1 MDGFTGKGDRGT
13 TDLIRTKNISK
24 SDDRVRLLG
33 SIDELSCHLG
43 FVRSMMTEAGT
54 IRFLEKIQGILI
66 IITQGISDPYNR
78 EFRLTEERTKLI
90 EDEMGRL
97 EGMFDFDEHYVL
109 PGTSRESAAVDIA
122 RAVARRAEADLASVG
137 VKFGVDHGTK
147 KFMNR
152 LSSYLYV
159 LARFLDSGAAA
170 AMNELPVVSPAET
183 VRAEAN
189 TDILDAV
196 VKEVLKRIGGNT
208 GLTLDR
214 AKEFIQTVETEA
226 KNRNA
231 SVSVAVCK
239 ADGTPAAVQSMDGA
253 VPGTFDIALKRAVKA
268 AETKQ
273 STMNGGV
280 PVTEGD
286 TVIGAV
292 GVCGISEETDRE
304 LADAAVKKNK

>member
-43 FVRSMMTEAGT
+43 LVRSMMTEAGT
-54 IRFLEKIQGILI
+54 IRFLEKLQGILVI
-66 IITQGISDPYNR
+66 VTQGISDPYNR

-90 EDEMGRL
+90 EDEIGRL
-97 EGMFDFDEHYVL
+97 EGLFDFDEHYVL
-109 PGTSRESAAVDIA
+109 PGTSKESAEADIA

-137 VKFGVDHGTK
+137 VKFGVDHGAK
-147 KFMNR
+147 RFMNR

-159 LARFLDSGAAA
+159 LARFLDSGAAE
-170 AMNELPVVSPAET
+170 AMNDLSAVSSSET
-183 VRAEAN
+183 NRGEAN
-189 TDILDAV
+189 TDVLDAV
-196 VKEVLKRIGGNT
+196 VREVLKRIGGST
-208 GLTLDR
+208 GITLDR
-214 AKEFIQTVETEA
+214 AKKLIDTVEAEA
-226 KNRNA
+226 AGRKV

-253 VPGTFDIALKRAVKA
+253 VPGTFDIALKRARKA
-268 AETKQ
+268 AETRQ

-280 PVTEGD
+280 PVTDGES
-286 TVIGAV
+286 VIGAI

-304 LADAAVKKNK
+304 LAELAVR

>member
-33 SIDELSCHLG
+33 SIDELSAHLG
-43 FVRSMMTEAGT
+43 LVRSMMTEAGT
-54 IRFLEKIQGILI
+54 VRFLKKLQGILVMVA
-66 IITQGISDPYNR
+66 QGISDPYNR
-78 EFRLTEERTKLI
+78 EFRLTEERTKFI
-90 EDEMGRL
+90 EDEIARL

-109 PGTSRESAAVDIA
+109 PGTNRESAEVDIA
-122 RAVARRAEADLASVG
+122 RAVARRAESDLASVG
-137 VKFGVDHGTK
+137 VKFGADHGAK

-152 LSSYLYV
+152 LCSYLYV

-170 AMNELPVVSPAET
+170 VMNELPPAVTPSEKKEP
-183 VRAEAN
+183 EAS

-196 VKEVLKRIGGNT
+196 VREVLKRIGGNT
-208 GLTLDR
+208 GITLAR
-214 AKEFIQTVETEA
+214 ARELIDAVETEA
-226 KNRNA
+226 KKRNA
-231 SVSVAVCK
+231 AVSVAVCK

-253 VPGTFDIALKRAVKA
+253 VPGTFDIALKRAIKA
-268 AETKQ
+268 VETKQ

-304 LADAAVKKNK
+304 LADAAVK

>member
-33 SIDELSCHLG
+33 SIDELSAHLG
-43 FVRSMMTEAGT
+43 LVRSMMTEAGT
-54 IRFLEKIQGILI
+54 VRFLEKLQGILVMVA
-66 IITQGISDPYNR
+66 QGISDPFNR
-78 EFRLTEERTKLI
+78 EFRLTEERTKFI
-90 EDEMGRL
+90 EDEIARL

-109 PGTSRESAAVDIA
+109 PGTSKESAEADIA
-122 RAVARRAEADLASVG
+122 RAVARRAESDLASVG
-137 VKFGVDHGTK
+137 VKFGADHGAK

-152 LSSYLYV
+152 LCSYLYV

-170 AMNELPVVSPAET
+170 VMNELPAVTPSEKKEP
-183 VRAEAN
+183 EAN

-196 VKEVLKRIGGNT
+196 VREVLKRLGGNAGT
-208 GLTLDR
+208 TLAR
-214 AKEFIQTVETEA
+214 AGELIAAVETEA
-226 KNRNA
+226 KKRNA
-231 SVSVAVCK
+231 AVSVAVCK

-268 AETKQ
+268 AETGQ
-273 STMNGGV
+273 STGNGGV
-280 PVTEGD
+280 PVKEGD

-292 GVCGISEETDRE
+292 GVCGVSEETDRE
-304 LADAAVKKNK
+304 LAEIVNE